1 VIGWLDC
8 SAGVSGDMLLG
19 VLVDAG
25 VPLAALQAQVDRL
38 DLGVLLTAEATT
50 RSALGATK
58 VHVTVDGADAE
69 QAPSPHRSW
78 ADVRALL
85 DRLDD
90 PVRSTAHEVFRR
102 LAEAEASV
110 HRVDPEDL
118 HFHEVGA
125 VDALADVVGVVTG
138 FAHLGLE
145 QLHAGPVG
153 LGSGTA
159 RTQHGTLPVPVPAV
173 LRLLEG
179 APVTAG
185 PAAFESATPTGAALL
200 ATLVTT
206 WGELPP
212 LTVTRTATGA
222 GGKDPE
228 GHPNVTRLV
237 LGETHGAPTDG
248 LVLACNVDD
257 LDPRLWPHVLQA
269 LLDAG
274 AQDAWL
280 TPILMKKGR
289 PAHTLS
295 VLTTHALAPV
305 VRRVVF
311 EQTTTL
317 GLRETPVRKHAL
329 DRTFGEVTV
338 DGQLIR
344 VKHGWYD
351 GRLVTSQPE
360 WDDVAAA
367 ARTLGRPAADVLR
380 AAQTSVGQTSEKKPS
395 APTPP
400 ASGTPTTS

>member
-1 VIGWLDC
+1 MIGWLDP
-8 SAGVSGDMLLG
+8 SAGVSGDLLLG
-19 VLVDAG
+19 TLIDAG
-25 VPLAALQAQVDRL
+25 VPLEVLQAQVDRL
-38 DLGVLLTAEATT
+38 DLGVSLSTEAVT
-50 RSALGATK
+50 RGALGATK
-58 VHVTVDGADAE
+58 AHVTVNGADAE
-69 QAPSPHRSW
+69 EAPSPHRSW

-85 DRLDD
+85 DRLDE
-90 PVRSTAHEVFRR
+90 PVRSTAHDVFRR
-102 LAEAEASV
+102 LAEAEAEV

-125 VDALADVVGVVTG
+125 VDALADVVGVVAG

-145 QLHAGPVG
+145 RLHCGPVG

-159 RTQHGTLPVPVPAV
+159 RTEHGTLPVPVPAV
-173 LRLLEG
+173 LALLRA

-200 ATLVTT
+200 AALVTD
-206 WGELPP
+206 WGSLPAM
-212 LTVTRTATGA
+212 TVTRTATGA
-222 GGKDPE
+222 GGKDPA
-228 GHPNVTRLV
+228 GHPNVVRLV
-237 LGETHGAPTDG
+237 LGEPAAHTDEA
-248 LVLACNVDD
+248 LILECNVDD

-295 VLTTHALAPV
+295 VLTTQALAPV
-305 VRRVVF
+305 ARRVVF
-311 EQTTTL
+311 EQTSTL

-329 DRTFGEVTV
+329 ERTVTEVDV
-338 DGQLIR
+338 DGRRVR

-360 WDDVAAA
+360 WEDVVAAA
-367 ARTLGRPAADVLR
+367 RALGRPAKDVLR
-380 AAQTSVGQTSEKKPS
+380 EAQTSEKNPS